1 MNMPG
6 FTAEASLYKASKLYH
21 AVIESTHASG
31 AVYPA
36 QIALPYEPLTPEMI
50 RPYIPSYL
58 CWIQVCEPIIR
69 IAPGLA
75 YQKCRW
81 LNIC

>member
-6 FTAEASLYKASKLYH
+6 FTAEASLYKTSEHYH
-21 AVIESTHASG
+21 AGIESTHASG

-36 QIALPYEPLTPEMI
+36 QIAVPYEPVTPEMI
-50 RPYIPSYL
+50 RPP
-58 CWIQVCEPIIR
+58 CWTRVCGRPVR
-69 IAPGLA
+69 IAPGEY
-75 YQKCRW
+75 YQICRW

>member
-50 RPYIPSYL
+50 RPHIPSYL
-58 CWIQVCEPIIR
+58 CWTRICGPIIK
-69 IAPGLA
+69 IAPGEL
-75 YQKCRW
+75 YQECRW